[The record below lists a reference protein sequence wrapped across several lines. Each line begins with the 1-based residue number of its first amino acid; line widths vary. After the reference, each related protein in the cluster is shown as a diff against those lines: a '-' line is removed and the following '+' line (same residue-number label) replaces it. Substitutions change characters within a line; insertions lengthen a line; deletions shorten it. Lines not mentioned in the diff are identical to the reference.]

1 MRFTVARTLILL
13 ALGLA
18 AFLAYPRIAGQVAM
32 DKCLDSGG
40 TWAYG
45 VCRSSYEGVYVEP
58 DPKPVLLGSTAAA
71 AGAVLLGVAVFAVR
85 DRRRQASRAT

>member
-1 MRFTVARTLILL
+1 MRLTVARTLILL

-18 AFLAYPRIAGQVAM
+18 GFLIYPRIADQVAM

-45 VCRSSYEGVYVEP
+45 VCRSSFEGVSDAP
-58 DPKPVLLGSTAAA
+58 DPKPVLLGSIAAA
-71 AGAVLLGVAVFAVR
+71 AAAILLGAAVFVVR
-85 DRRRQASRAT
+85 DRRHQASRAT